1 MHNIKLTDQEL
12 FYITKAIYNYLE
24 EAESK
29 DELHED
35 DLLNMVSVIDKIREV
50 SENLVLDEPGILN

>member
-12 FYITKAIYNYLE
+12 FHITKAIYDYLK

-29 DELHED
+29 NELYED
-35 DLLNMVSVIDKIREV
+35 DLLNMLSVIDKIREV
-50 SENLVLDEPGILN
+50 SENLILDEPEVLN